1 MKNLATTYR
10 PHTFDDV
17 IEQDV
22 VKNILQN
29 QIKNKDI
36 ANAYLFCGPSGDGK
50 ALPLNADILSVN
62 GYIKMKDIQ
71 VGDKLI
77 DGLGNECKVLGVY
90 PQGVKPIY
98 KITFSDNT
106 TTLCSID
113 HLWKV
118 NYFMKTLN
126 DYEKASG
133 VFTTHEL
140 KERLNEKFS
149 IPVPCINCF
158 NKEVPINATLMGWLI
173 MYVTETDEGFIVNK
187 TPEDYILRLLKKYGA
202 YISNNRIDFENDS
215 LLEELL
221 LNIIDIRGIH
231 PCYLYSSTETRTT
244 LLIALSKTKEF
255 TTNNKQ
261 LKDDFVFLARSLG
274 YLTEETQIENVYTVR
289 YYNANRY
296 IVNIEYIKDDECQC
310 IYVDSPDH
318 TFITNDFI
326 VTHNTTTARIFANE
340 IDAEIIEVDAAS
352 NNGVDNVRDLIQQ
365 VNMQSI
371 TNKYK
376 VVILDEAH
384 SLTSNAWQALLK
396 TFEEPPKN
404 AVFILATTEPQKI
417 PKTILSRVQR
427 FNFKRISKDGIMY
440 RLKEVIEKENENGAN
455 ILYRTDA
462 LDYIAKLAD
471 GHMRDALT
479 ILNKCLAFENKISIK
494 RVMYVM
500 NLVDYDIYINLTNS
514 MTNKQLDIGLSI
526 IDNLYNDG
534 VDLKDFTNRYIEF
547 LINVNKYKITKNFNL
562 TSLPEIASIQE
573 FVNKDI
579 DTMSILKELMAINK
593 DIRISVNPKS
603 LLEAFVL
610 AI

>member
-10 PHTFDDV
+10 PMDFNEV
-17 IEQDV
+17 IEQDAI
-22 VKNILQN
+22 KNILQN
-29 QIKNKDI
+29 QLKNNDI
-36 ANAYLFCGPSGDGK
+36 TNAYLFCGPSGDGK

-62 GYIKMKDIQ
+62 GYIKMKDVH
-71 VGDKLI
+71 VGDILI
-77 DGLGNECKVLGVY
+77 DGLGEECKVLGVY

-118 NYFMKTLN
+118 NYLMKTLN

-140 KERLNEKFS
+140 KERLNEKFY

-187 TPEDYILRLLKKYGA
+187 TPQDYILRLLKKYGA
-202 YISNNRIDFENDS
+202 YISNNEIKFENDS

-221 LNIIDIRGIH
+221 LNIIDIKCIH
-231 PCYLYSSTETRTT
+231 PCYLYSSAETRKT
-244 LLIALSKTKEF
+244 LLIALSNTKEF

-274 YLTEETQIENVYTVR
+274 YLTEETQIENVYTIK
-289 YYNANRY
+289 YYNANKY
-296 IVNIEYIKDDECQC
+296 IVNIEYVKDDKCQC

-326 VTHNTTTARIFANE
+326 VTHNTTTARIFANKL
-340 IDAEIIEVDAAS
+340 DAEIIEIDAAS
-352 NNGVDNVRDLIQQ
+352 NSGVDNIRDLIQQ
-365 VNMQSI
+365 VNLQSM
-371 TNKYK
+371 TNEYK

-396 TFEEPPKN
+396 TLEEPPTN
-404 AVFILATTEPQKI
+404 VIFIFATTDPQKI

-427 FNFKRISKDGIMY
+427 FNFKRISNNGIAY
-440 RLKEVIEKENENGAN
+440 RLHQVIEEENKNGAN
-455 ILYRTDA
+455 IQYKNDA
-462 LDYIAKLAD
+462 LNFIAKLAD

-479 ILNKCLAFENKISIK
+479 ILNKCLAFDNKVTIK
-494 RVMYVM
+494 RVIYTM
-500 NLVDYDIYINLTNS
+500 NLVDYDVLINMTLNFINKDKNNNLVLLNTIYNN
-514 MTNKQLDIGLSI
+514 
-526 IDNLYNDG
+526 G
-534 VDLKDFTNRYIEF
+534 VDLKDFINNYIDF
-547 LINVNKYKITKNFNL
+547 LINVNKYKITKNLDILNL
-562 TSLPEIASIQE
+562 PLTNEIKE
-573 FVNKDI
+573 FLNKDL
-579 DTMSILKELMAINK
+579 DTLFILNK
-593 DIRISVNPKS
+593 LLEVQSDIKASVNPKS
-603 LLEAFVL
+603 IIEA
-610 AI
+610 IMITI